1 MARDFGPVGFPM
13 NIDRRTLLA
22 RSAQAVG
29 AAVLIPS
36 ALRSARAADAPVV
49 ETTAGK
55 IRGVAAEGVHAF
67 KGVPYGAS
75 TAGRNRF
82 MPPKK
87 PEPWAGVRSAE
98 AWAGHAP
105 QSPPDRTQRRELAGL
120 GGTPDTVPESEDC
133 LTLNV
138 WTRGLNDGGKRPG
151 EGSVTAPPLRRG
163 LPAPISPPITT
174 SWW

>member
-1 MARDFGPVGFPM
+1 MARDFGPLDFPM

-22 RSAQAVG
+22 RSAQALG

-36 ALRSARAADAPVV
+36 ALRSARAADAPVA

-55 IRGVAAEGVHAF
+55 IRGVAAEGVNAF

-75 TAGRNRF
+75 TSGRNRF

-98 AWAGHAP
+98 TWAGHAP
-105 QSPPDRTQRRELAGL
+105 QSPINAIVSAGYARQQPEVSALADPG
-120 GGTPDTVPESEDC
+120 DTVPQSEDC

-138 WTRGLNDGGKRPG
+138 WTRGLGD
-151 EGSVTAPPLRRG
+151 
-163 LPAPISPPITT
+163 
-174 SWW
+174 